1 MYTTVHNTL
10 WRSGFRLL
18 RLDFKLSLS
27 PAVQKTSSLIVDCC
41 SLGVSEMHCGKGGRI
56 QLVEGKL
63 VSLKQCITVFCQ
75 KALPVM
81 NASHIIITF
90 DSNSALGANS
100 FILHCIFPL
109 KVCAKTLRC
118 QTVKLQQ
125 QRLQRCQHQRVRM
138 PLLPERPTAPQKSRL
153 TPRQTWP
160 RRGKPEGDQN
170 PNLQPKSRRSR
181 K

>member
-1 MYTTVHNTL
+1 MDNVHY
-10 WRSGFRLL
+10 SAQYIIL

-90 DSNSALGANS
+90 DSNSALGAVS
-100 FILHCIFPL
+100 
-109 KVCAKTLRC
+109 
-118 QTVKLQQ
+118 
-125 QRLQRCQHQRVRM
+125 
-138 PLLPERPTAPQKSRL
+138 L
-153 TPRQTWP
+153 T
-160 RRGKPEGDQN
+160 GY
-170 PNLQPKSRRSR
+170 LFV
-181 K
+181 